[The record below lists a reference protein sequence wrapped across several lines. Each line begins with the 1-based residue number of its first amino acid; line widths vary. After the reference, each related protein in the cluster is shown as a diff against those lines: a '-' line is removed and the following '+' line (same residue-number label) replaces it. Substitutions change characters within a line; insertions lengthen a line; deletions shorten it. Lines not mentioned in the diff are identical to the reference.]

1 MSTTNNI
8 ATAADF
14 RKLAEA
20 GAFEEPRRVVLPKS
34 GYAVVLR
41 RPTKFY
47 WALRRSAWPRELRE
61 KLDLVAVGVR
71 PELTAE
77 ETLLLV
83 REDQQMLHEAFVDP
97 KPSLAPGS
105 MQFDPNW
112 LPKEDAEF
120 ILRYLR
126 GQVLANGQDLEAFRR
141 SEQGHAEGSGADGA
155 LVCQDPKRDVVPRG
169 GPLAH
174 GRSGDSDVA
183 MHR

>member
-1 MSTTNNI
+1 MAKTNNI

-14 RKLAEA
+14 RALAEA
-20 GAFEEPRRVVLPKS
+20 SAFEEPRRVVLPKS
-34 GYAVVLR
+34 GYGVLLR

-83 REDQQMLHEAFVDP
+83 REDQQMLNEAFVDP
-97 KPSLAPGS
+97 KPSLHPGS

-120 ILRYLR
+120 ILKYLR
-126 GQVLANGQDLEAFRR
+126 GQVLANGQDLETFPGG
-141 SEQGHAEGSGADGA
+141 EPEHPEGSGADGA
-155 LVCQDPKRDVVPRG
+155 LVREDSERDVIPRS
-169 GPLAH
+169 GPLA
-174 GRSGDSDVA
+174 S
-183 MHR
+183 

>member
-1 MSTTNNI
+1 MDKPNGI

-14 RKLAEA
+14 RQLAEA
-20 GAFEEPRRVVLPKS
+20 AAWTDPERVQLPKS
-34 GYAVVLR
+34 GLGVIVR

-47 WALRRSAWPRELRE
+47 WALRRSAWPHALRE

-83 REDQQMLHEAFVDP
+83 REDQQMLEQAFVDP
-97 KPSLAPGS
+97 KPSLDAGS

-120 ILRYLR
+120 ILKYLR

-141 SEQGHAEGSGADGA
+141 SEPEPAEGGGANGP
-155 LVCQDPKRDVVPRG
+155 LVRQDAERDAVPRG
-169 GPLAH
+169 GALA
-174 GRSGDSDVA
+174 S
-183 MHR
+183 

>member
-1 MSTTNNI
+1 MTRNNSV

-14 RKLAEA
+14 RKLAED

-34 GYAVVLR
+34 GYGVLLR

-83 REDQQMLHEAFVDP
+83 REDQQMLNEAFVDP
-97 KPSLAPGS
+97 KPSLNPGC

-112 LPKEDAEF
+112 LPKEDTEF
-120 ILRYLR
+120 ILKYLR
-126 GQVLANGQDLEAFRR
+126 GQVLANGQDLETFPRG
-141 SEQGHAEGSGADGA
+141 QPGHPEGSGADGA
-155 LVCQDPKRDVVPRG
+155 LVREDSERDVIARG
-169 GPLAH
+169 GCLAH
-174 GRSGDSDVA
+174 
-183 MHR
+183 